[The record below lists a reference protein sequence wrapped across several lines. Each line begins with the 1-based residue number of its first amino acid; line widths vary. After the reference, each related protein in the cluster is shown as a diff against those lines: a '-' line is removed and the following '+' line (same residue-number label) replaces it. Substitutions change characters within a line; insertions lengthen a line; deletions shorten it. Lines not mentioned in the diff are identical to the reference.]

1 VRYYHGFRELREIG
15 GVCLVVAAAGLLSAG
30 EPSWSKRADLP
41 ADLAGRELP
50 PGMNGAWC
58 YVPELKGFFLYG
70 GYSPRINNEGWVYD
84 PVKNT
89 MRLLWPDD
97 SLAYEAKTKRW
108 RVLMPRDIHWS
119 QDRPG
124 PGRGQA
130 AVYSPD
136 TRKVY
141 LFGGHPG
148 DRSWWGSTKLGTWE
162 LDPASLKFKPLG
174 AGGPQG
180 VVRAVYDRENR
191 VVVAVVAGPYKP
203 AKTSVWL
210 FSPGAGTWEEKT
222 SSVAPVLGPSPGL
235 AYDAKSKRC
244 IYYSAYGETWAYD
257 AAANQWTNRKPATSP
272 PPRRH
277 AGMCFDENLG
287 LAILHGGVR
296 HERGAH
302 KDDPW
307 SNYGSDHAFQ
317 FKREGYGTQ
326 FTDTWAYDLAGNQW
340 RELKPAAAPPL
351 SASERDLMAYDSVH
365 GACVLYDPAVGF
377 WALGGTY
384 KEGTADQSPALLIED
399 RVLAAQ
405 AARAA
410 PPLTPAVAAWQEK
423 LRTLA
428 DDSWFVPELRKPDPG
443 CSNIVYDPVSRCL
456 LIIGGHPPSFMT
468 FEDYTYSNR
477 VELLDMDSGQWFQR
491 RPNHQWGPATAEYK
505 QKRLCNG
512 CGRAFC
518 FDSKRQTLWTV
529 GGVASSHYG
538 GTHGMQTYNV
548 ATDLFSPGA
557 DGVTGWGS
565 NSGLVY
571 DAKNDLVVGVG
582 GGGGG
587 DERRASQTV
596 IFDPK
601 TQKWRDGAPHP
612 GKPSQYTNVGYDPE
626 LGVILVT
633 PLKGKP
639 GMSTF
644 VYDAAA
650 DRWRN
655 LKPTDGEKVP
665 ACDLPAI
672 AYDSRNRAVL
682 LVRHNFS
689 EQGKRSDPLQLWILD
704 LAANAWKP
712 GAKGPP
718 GQPFFGGAAY
728 DANHNVFI
736 TGTRHDLV
744 FYRYRGGCPKDAFAS
759 RKKD

>member
-1 VRYYHGFRELREIG
+1 VRSYCGFRTLREIS
-15 GVCLVVAAAGLLSAG
+15 GVCLIVAAAGLLSAA
-30 EPSWSKRADLP
+30 EPSWSKRTDLP
-41 ADLAGRELP
+41 ADLAGREMP
-50 PGMNGAWC
+50 PGMNAAWC
-58 YVPELKGFFLYG
+58 FVPELEGFFLYG
-70 GYSPRINNEGWVYD
+70 GYSPRINNEGWVFD

-97 SLAYEAKTKRW
+97 SLRYDAKTQSW

-124 PGRGQA
+124 AARGQA

-162 LDPASLKFKPLG
+162 LEPATLNFKPLG

-180 VVRAVYDRENR
+180 MVRGVYDRENR
-191 VVVAVVAGPYKP
+191 VVAAVVAGPYKP
-203 AKTSVWL
+203 ARTSVWL
-210 FSPGAGTWEEKT
+210 FSPAAGTWEEKT
-222 SSVAPVLGPSPGL
+222 SSEAPVLGPCPGF
-235 AYDAKSKRC
+235 AYDVKSKRC

-257 AAANQWTNRKPATSP
+257 AGTNQWTNRKPATSP

-287 LAILHGGVR
+287 LTILHGGVR
-296 HERGAH
+296 HDRGDH
-302 KDDPW
+302 KNDPW
-307 SNYGSDHAFQ
+307 TIYGSDHAFQ
-317 FKREGYGTQ
+317 FKREGYGIQ
-326 FTDTWAYDLAGNQW
+326 FTDTWAYDFADNQW

-351 SASERDLMAYDSVH
+351 SASERDLLAYDGVH
-365 GACVLYDPAVGF
+365 GACVLYDPAVGI

-384 KEGTADQSPALLIED
+384 KEGVADQPPAVLLED

-405 AARAA
+405 QARAA
-410 PPLTPAVAAWQEK
+410 TPPPLIPAVSAWQDK
-423 LRTLA
+423 LRTLP
-428 DDSWFVPELRKPDPG
+428 DDSWLAPELRKPDPG
-443 CSNIVYDPVSRCL
+443 CSNIVYDPASRCL
-456 LIIGGHPPSFMT
+456 LIIGGHPPSFGT
-468 FEDYTYSNR
+468 FEDYSYSNR
-477 VELLDMDSGQWFQR
+477 IELLDMDSGQWFQR
-491 RPNHQWGPATAEYK
+491 RPNHQWGPATDEYR

-518 FDSKRQTLWTV
+518 FDSKRKALWTV
-529 GGVASSHYG
+529 GGVASAHYG
-538 GTHGMQTYNV
+538 GTHGMQTYDV
-548 ATDLFSPGA
+548 ATDRFSVA
-557 DGVTGWGS
+557 AAGVTKWGS

-571 DAKNDLVVGVG
+571 DSKNDLVVGVG
-582 GGGGG
+582 GSG
-587 DERRASQTV
+587 DERSASQTV
-596 IFDPK
+596 IFDPR
-601 TQKWRDGAPHP
+601 TQKWRNGEPHRA
-612 GKPSQYTNVGYDPE
+612 KPSQYTNVGYDSE

-633 PLKGKP
+633 AFQGRP

-650 DRWRN
+650 DRWRD
-655 LKPTDGEKVP
+655 LDPTDGDKVP
-665 ACDLPAI
+665 TCDMPAI

-682 LVRHNFS
+682 LVRHNYS
-689 EQGKRSDPLQLWILD
+689 EQGKSSDPLQMWILD

-736 TGTRHDLV
+736 TGTKHNLL
-744 FYRYRGGCPKDAFAS
+744 FYRYRGGCPKDAFAP
-759 RKKD
+759 REKN

>member
-1 VRYYHGFRELREIG
+1 L
-15 GVCLVVAAAGLLSAG
+15 AAAGLLSAA

-97 SLAYEAKTKRW
+97 SLGYEATTQRW

-136 TRKVY
+136 SRKVY

-162 LDPASLKFKPLG
+162 LDPATLKFKPLG

-222 SSVAPVLGPSPGL
+222 SPEAPALGPCPGF

-257 AAANQWTNRKPATSP
+257 AAANQWANRKPVTSP

-307 SNYGSDHAFQ
+307 TVYGSDQAFQ

-326 FTDTWAYDLAGNQW
+326 FTDTWAYDFVGNQW
-340 RELKPAAAPPL
+340 RELKPAVAPPL
-351 SASERDLMAYDSVH
+351 SASERDLMAFDSVH

-384 KEGTADQSPALLIED
+384 NEGTADQPPALLIED

-405 AARAA
+405 QPRAA
-410 PPLTPAVAAWQEK
+410 APSLNTRSRGLAGEIPHPCRRFLVRSGVAQTRPGLLEYRLRSVQPLSAHHRRSPAEFHD
-423 LRTLA
+423 LRGL
-428 DDSWFVPELRKPDPG
+428 FVLQSCRIAGHGFGAVVPASPQSSVGACHRRIQAEATVQRLRAG
-443 CSNIVYDPVSRCL
+443 L
-456 LIIGGHPPSFMT
+456 LLRLQAS
-468 FEDYTYSNR
+468 DR
-477 VELLDMDSGQWFQR
+477 VDGW
-491 RPNHQWGPATAEYK
+491 
-505 QKRLCNG
+505 G
-512 CGRAFC
+512 CGI
-518 FDSKRQTLWTV
+518 
-529 GGVASSHYG
+529 
-538 GTHGMQTYNV
+538 
-548 ATDLFSPGA
+548 
-557 DGVTGWGS
+557 
-565 NSGLVY
+565 
-571 DAKNDLVVGVG
+571 DALR
-582 GGGGG
+582 G
-587 DERRASQTV
+587 DARHA
-596 IFDPK
+596 
-601 TQKWRDGAPHP
+601 
-612 GKPSQYTNVGYDPE
+612 
-626 LGVILVT
+626 
-633 PLKGKP
+633 
-639 GMSTF
+639 
-644 VYDAAA
+644 
-650 DRWRN
+650 N
-655 LKPTDGEKVP
+655 L
-665 ACDLPAI
+665 
-672 AYDSRNRAVL
+672 
-682 LVRHNFS
+682 
-689 EQGKRSDPLQLWILD
+689 
-704 LAANAWKP
+704 
-712 GAKGPP
+712 
-718 GQPFFGGAAY
+718 
-728 DANHNVFI
+728 
-736 TGTRHDLV
+736 
-744 FYRYRGGCPKDAFAS
+744 
-759 RKKD
+759 